1 MTNNKSNPEDLPP
14 KHLSAEDFIPDS
26 IYQYSNADSLRNNK
40 DAIAPSRVV
49 DAEAFASVETTLMY
63 KILDYI
69 EDLIYPLAFPIDL
82 PYIADFVI
90 LGREEGIE
98 KVKMIGEIIIL
109 SLLDEDILNE
119 DFGPFDQS
127 DLEYDANI
135 SEAEK
140 KYIDEQF
147 RQVPKDDRVGI
158 PIITAIHLANG
169 LHDYTMLIKKMES
182 SVGQYDRE
190 ISRVNHHI
198 RDLLYLIGL
207 DSVDENLARWEGTSI
222 PGDQR
227 VMIPRAGL
235 FASIRVLES
244 AVRMFE
250 ASIWKTDLFWT
261 ASFKQQANGIRKEIK
276 YWDEDQSQE

>member
-49 DAEAFASVETTLMY
+49 DAEAFASVEPTLMY

-169 LHDYTMLIKKMES
+169 LHDYTMLIKKIES

-190 ISRVNHHI
+190 ISRVNYHI

-261 ASFKQQANGIRKEIK
+261 ASFRQQVNGIRKEIK